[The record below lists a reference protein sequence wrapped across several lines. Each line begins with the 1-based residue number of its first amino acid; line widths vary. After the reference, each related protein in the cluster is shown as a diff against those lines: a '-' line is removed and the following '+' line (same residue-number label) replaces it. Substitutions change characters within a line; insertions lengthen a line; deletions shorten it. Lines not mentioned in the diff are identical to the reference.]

1 MGLTMINSSVTLT
14 RAVLSQPSLAGTDR
28 GRIKDSEGDSTSPF
42 QETLLEGGKKGKAG
56 SGLSHRRSLPC
67 FKVENAGPICI
78 VVGMRKRT
86 GKIDALERGL
96 RKVSKGQGKVV
107 QWAKELAGELSSIPR
122 IWR

>member
-1 MGLTMINSSVTLT
+1 MGLTMINSSMTLT

-42 QETLLEGGKKGKAG
+42 QETLLEGGKKGKAA
-56 SGLSHRRSLPC
+56 SGLSHRRSLSC

-78 VVGMRKRT
+78 VVGM
-86 GKIDALERGL
+86 GKQALERGL

-122 IWR
+122 ISR